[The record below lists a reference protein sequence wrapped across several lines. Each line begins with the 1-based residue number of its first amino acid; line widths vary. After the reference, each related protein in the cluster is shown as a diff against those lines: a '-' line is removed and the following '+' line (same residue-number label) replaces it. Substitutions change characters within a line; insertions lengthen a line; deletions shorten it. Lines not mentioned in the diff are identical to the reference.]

1 MSDIPQSNLSEPDV
15 DNVDGDIGNEAYDV
29 TPTAS
34 QVMNTNLSAGESMA
48 PTSRQDASEEIPANN
63 FAAPV
68 ASNRSIAAN
77 PSMFGNSIAL
87 QGPNAN
93 AYATNVNLSA
103 ITWHRE
109 SHGLFD
115 YESRNAINASYNLQY
130 ACTVLRHETNVMVQ
144 PPVSG
149 GSQNVPPEAEP
160 LARLVVRNG
169 KFCVDGTRTIGQTS
183 DGVRK
188 GGKLWR
194 VVKGVP
200 GGHYLQ
206 EGDSIKL
213 GRFKLRVRQLVP
225 DSPHSVPQEALCTV
239 TPSAPRLCTS
249 PPPEIADIFPCR
261 ICLLEGSPADD
272 PLVRPCECR
281 GTIEYV
287 HLACLRHWIRGRLDL
302 AESSAGSYFYKP
314 LACELCKGQY
324 ATHLTQ
330 AGDFVQTTPIVELPK
345 TQPPF
350 IVLER
355 DSNRPEFKGVHVI
368 SLSEKKMLKLGR
380 GHESDVRFADVS
392 ISRWHATVYFDQDK
406 GKGTFVL
413 TDHESK
419 FGTLVAMRAPVPLE
433 QGMTVS
439 FQAGRTV
446 LKFSVQDKD
455 ESSRTQES
463 TAQGQLVAQAT
474 QEENYLSHLSL
485 EGNSQLP
492 EGPMDMQDMNMDM
505 RNA

>member
-1 MSDIPQSNLSEPDV
+1 MSDIPRSNSSEQDADNIDGPIGNDPNNETATTSQVVNMNLSGTEPMD
-15 DNVDGDIGNEAYDV
+15 A
-29 TPTAS
+29 
-34 QVMNTNLSAGESMA
+34 SAGTAEAMPLNENFRA
-48 PTSRQDASEEIPANN
+48 IANN
-63 FAAPV
+63 QAIPV
-68 ASNRSIAAN
+68 N
-77 PSMFGNSIAL
+77 SMFAP
-87 QGPNAN
+87 QAPNQPPTPS
-93 AYATNVNLSA
+93 AYAPNVNLNT

-115 YESRNAINASYNLQY
+115 YESRNAINATYNLQY
-130 ACTVLRHETNVMVQ
+130 ACTVLRQDTNVLVQ

-149 GSQNVPPEAEP
+149 GGQSAPQEAEP

-169 KFCVDGTRTIGQTS
+169 RFCVDGTRTIGPTS

-249 PPPEIADIFPCR
+249 PPPEIADTFPCR

-272 PLVRPCECR
+272 PLIRPCECR

-314 LACELCKGQY
+314 LACELCKAQY
-324 ATHLTQ
+324 ATHLTDT
-330 AGDFVQTTPIVELPK
+330 GDFTSQTPIVELPK

-455 ESSRTQES
+455 DTSRTQD
-463 TAQGQLVAQAT
+463 T
-474 QEENYLSHLSL
+474 QSKEFPLLQDA
-485 EGNSQLP
+485 NSQLA
-492 EGPMDMQDMNMDM
+492 EAPMDMQDMSSDM
-505 RNA
+505 WHP

>member
-1 MSDIPQSNLSEPDV
+1 MSGSSENGSGTQALMGSASDV
-15 DNVDGDIGNEAYDV
+15 GAVPVPMD
-29 TPTAS
+29 
-34 QVMNTNLSAGESMA
+34 
-48 PTSRQDASEEIPANN
+48 TSST
-63 FAAPV
+63 
-68 ASNRSIAAN
+68 
-77 PSMFGNSIAL
+77 GGC
-87 QGPNAN
+87 QGPA
-93 AYATNVNLSA
+93 VQLST

-115 YESRNAINASYNLQY
+115 YESRSQFNEDYELQY
-130 ACTVLRHETNVMVQ
+130 ACTVLRQDTKVIVQ

-149 GSQNVPPEAEP
+149 STATAPPEAEP

-169 KFCVDGTRTIGQTS
+169 KFCVDGTRSIGNS
-183 DGVRK
+183 AEGARK

-194 VVKGVP
+194 VVKGMA
-200 GGHYLQ
+200 GGHFLQ

-225 DSPHSVPQEALCTV
+225 DAPNSQPQEALCTV
-239 TPSAPRLCTS
+239 SPSAPRLCSS
-249 PPPEIADIFPCR
+249 PTDEQADTMPCR
-261 ICLLEGSPADD
+261 ICLLEGHTADD
-272 PLVRPCECR
+272 PLIRPCECR

-302 AESSAGSYFYKP
+302 SESSAGSYFYKP
-314 LACELCKGQY
+314 LACELCKTQY
-324 ATHLTQ
+324 ATHLARPFHPEEDPPAPLDATM
-330 AGDFVQTTPIVELPK
+330 PIVELPK

-368 SLSEKKMLKLGR
+368 SLAEKKMLKLGR

-419 FGTLVAMRAPVPLE
+419 FGTLVAMRAPVPLD

-446 LKFSVQDKD
+446 LKFVAKDKN
-455 ESSRTQES
+455 E
-463 TAQGQLVAQAT
+463 TAQGNQPAIGYTAFGTTAT
-474 QEENYLSHLSL
+474 GEALQVVSSVIN
-485 EGNSQLP
+485 NTANQLP
-492 EGPMDMQDMNMDM
+492 TAPALMVTPTEIPQDDPIVTGEEQAEQQPSGPAPDVWNP
-505 RNA
+505 

>member
-1 MSDIPQSNLSEPDV
+1 MSGSSENGSGHAIVGSASDVGALPVPMDTSSNGGSPGGPAVQLS
-15 DNVDGDIGNEAYDV
+15 
-29 TPTAS
+29 T
-34 QVMNTNLSAGESMA
+34 
-48 PTSRQDASEEIPANN
+48 
-63 FAAPV
+63 
-68 ASNRSIAAN
+68 
-77 PSMFGNSIAL
+77 
-87 QGPNAN
+87 
-93 AYATNVNLSA
+93 

-115 YESRNAINASYNLQY
+115 YESRSQFNEDYELQY
-130 ACTVLRHETNVMVQ
+130 ACTVLRQDTKVIVQ

-149 GSQNVPPEAEP
+149 STATAPPEAEP

-169 KFCVDGTRTIGQTS
+169 KFCVDGTRSIGNS
-183 DGVRK
+183 AEGARK

-194 VVKGVP
+194 VVKGMA
-200 GGHYLQ
+200 GGHFLQ

-239 TPSAPRLCTS
+239 SPSAPRLCST
-249 PPPEIADIFPCR
+249 PTDEQAEEMPCR
-261 ICLLEGSPADD
+261 ICLLEGHTDED
-272 PLVRPCECR
+272 PLIRPCECR

-302 AESSAGSYFYKP
+302 SESSAGSYFYKP
-314 LACELCKGQY
+314 LACELCKTQY
-324 ATHLTQ
+324 ATHLSKKQ
-330 AGDFVQTTPIVELPK
+330 SAEEGPIPPHIQNLDTTMPIVELPK

-368 SLSEKKMLKLGR
+368 SLAEKKMLKLGR

-419 FGTLVAMRAPVPLE
+419 FGTLVAMRAPVPLD

-446 LKFSVQDKD
+446 LKFVAKDKNDTGLGNQPAIGYTAFGTTATGEAHQVVSSVINN
-455 ESSRTQES
+455 
-463 TAQGQLVAQAT
+463 TANQLPAPTALGAMPT
-474 QEENYLSHLSL
+474 EMPLDGSNGNGEENAEQRSA
-485 EGNSQLP
+485 GAVPDVWNP
-492 EGPMDMQDMNMDM
+492 
-505 RNA
+505 